1 MFGMFAPRVPE
12 VSTQE
17 VDAMLAAPDAPYVL
31 DVREPGEYAGGHI
44 AGSHLIP
51 LGSLADRRGEVPK
64 DRKVVVVCRSGARS
78 ANATQFLVAEGYDAA
93 NMAGGMLAWRGVVER

>member
-17 VDAMLAAPDAPYVL
+17 VDTMLATPDAPFVL
-31 DVREPGEYAGGHI
+31 DVREPSEYAGGHI

-51 LGSLADRRGEVPK
+51 LGSLPQRRAEVPK
-64 DRKVVVVCRSGARS
+64 DRKVVVVCRSGGRS
-78 ANATQFLVAEGYDAA
+78 ASATQLLVAEGYDAT
-93 NMAGGMLAWRGVVER
+93 NMAGGMLAWRGAVER